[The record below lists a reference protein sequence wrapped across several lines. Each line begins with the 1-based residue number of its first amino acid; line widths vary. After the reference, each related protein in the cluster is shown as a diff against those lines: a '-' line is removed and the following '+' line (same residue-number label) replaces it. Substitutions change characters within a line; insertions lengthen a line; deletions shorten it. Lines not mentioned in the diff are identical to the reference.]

1 MWIQVAETNEVTHTN
16 AARKVARWQQAQR
29 SVYSDRSSEMNW
41 CALGSTL
48 WSTVNSRSRRTFISM
63 TTSRTCD
70 SNRWNSWSA
79 SCSQS
84 LKARHIHTHT
94 RAMTNTTEQIYTAKV
109 VNMLAWR
116 CLVQCTWVFAVLS
129 HSHVTPLPYVTV
141 DGLPTWLAHWIN
153 QSINLYYFTACP
165 KLTTELKTYLFIKSY
180 PCRSRKWPSLD
191 QHTLLLVLWQTV
203 YGDVSS
209 QSTAIA
215 NKRNTDW
222 QIPNKTCN

>member
-1 MWIQVAETNEVTHTN
+1 MWIQVAETNEATRTN

-116 CLVQCTWVFAVLS
+116 CLVQCTLGVCCFESLTCDT
-129 HSHVTPLPYVTV
+129 TPAC
-141 DGLPTWLAHWIN
+141 DRRWLAHMTGTLDQSIN
-153 QSINLYYFTACP
+153 QSVLFYCVPKVDHRAQNLPFHKILSLSIPEVTESWPAHIVVGAMANCLWRCEQP
-165 KLTTELKTYLFIKSY
+165 VNGNSQQAQHRLT
-180 PCRSRKWPSLD
+180 
-191 QHTLLLVLWQTV
+191 
-203 YGDVSS
+203 
-209 QSTAIA
+209 
-215 NKRNTDW
+215 NT
-222 QIPNKTCN
+222 K